1 MDAMELLLTRSS
13 GVKLTD
19 PAPSDADFD
28 QMLQAAVRA
37 PDHGRLRPWRFI
49 SVRGAGREALGDV
62 FAEAAKLSSPNATPE
77 ALGREREKALRA
89 PLVVIVIAKL
99 STLPNVK
106 VPEIEQMLSAGAAA
120 QNILLAAHALGYAA
134 VWKTGGAAYDPHVR
148 TRLGLAV
155 NERIV
160 GILYVG
166 TRADAMGNKP
176 GPDFAPFH
184 STWPG

>member
-19 PAPSDADFD
+19 PAPSDAEFE
-28 QMLQAAVRA
+28 QILKAAVRA
-37 PDHGRLRPWRFI
+37 PDHGRLKPWRFLSI
-49 SVRGAGREALGDV
+49 RGAGRDKLGDLYV
-62 FAEAAKLSSPNATPE
+62 ETAQMASPHATPE
-77 ALGREREKALRA
+77 ALGRERDKALRA

-106 VPEIEQMLSAGAAA
+106 VPEVEQLLSAGAAA

-134 VWKTGGAAYDPHVR
+134 VWKTGDVAYHHHFKAG
-148 TRLGLAV
+148 LGLAA
-155 NERIV
+155 NEHII
-160 GILYVG
+160 GILFVG

-176 GPDFAPFH
+176 GPDTAPFH
-184 STWPG
+184 SAWPA

>member
-19 PAPSDADFD
+19 PAPSDADLD
-28 QMLQAAVRA
+28 LMLKAAVRA
-37 PDHGRLRPWRFI
+37 PDHGRLRPWRFVSI
-49 SVRGAGREALGDV
+49 RGAGREALGDLFV
-62 FAEAAKLSSPNATPE
+62 EAAKLSSPNASLE

-89 PLVVIVIAKL
+89 PLVVITIAKL

-106 VPEIEQMLSAGAAA
+106 VPEIEQMLSAGAAT

-134 VWKTGGAAYDPHVR
+134 VWKTGGAAYDDFVKQ
-148 TRLGLAV
+148 RLGLMP

-160 GILYVG
+160 GILYIG
-166 TRADAMGNKP
+166 TRADSMENRP
-176 GPDFAPFH
+176 GPEITPFH
-184 STWPG
+184 AAWP